1 MPLDASGKSGNL
13 QRCRPE
19 VYFVRCVERLAK
31 NSKHSASDYYSRRAC
46 GPQQGQDVEC
56 CALRKVGTMLRIR
69 AFPSKWRVSMLR
81 DEQVAVLCDIGQSM
95 AFNGDLTGDLEM
107 LVVEGYVAKDGDL
120 YQLTPKGEKIIE
132 DRGAGL
138 NEA

>member
-1 MPLDASGKSGNL
+1 
-13 QRCRPE
+13 
-19 VYFVRCVERLAK
+19 
-31 NSKHSASDYYSRRAC
+31 
-46 GPQQGQDVEC
+46 
-56 CALRKVGTMLRIR
+56 MLRIR